1 MRKLT
6 YSIGAIVLV
15 AAALVVWSG
24 TAHLPI
30 KASTASTIGFSPPA
44 APTANPLIAI
54 SPMDMMIIHRAEMP
68 VETWDAF

>member
-1 MRKLT
+1 MCKLT

-24 TAHLPI
+24 TVHLPI
-30 KASTASTIGFSPPA
+30 KASTASTISLSESAASTSNSLSP
-44 APTANPLIAI
+44 I
-54 SPMDMMIIHRAEMP
+54 SPTDMMINHRAEMP

>member
-15 AAALVVWSG
+15 AAGLFAWSRIALV
-24 TAHLPI
+24 PI
-30 KASTASTIGFSPPA
+30 QASTASIVGLSQPA
-44 APTANPLIAI
+44 VITANSFAPI
-54 SPMDMMIIHRAEMP
+54 SPTDMMINHRAEMP